1 MDNNIIQWN
10 CRGLRANFTDFR
22 LLCDKYNPIVCCLQE
37 TMLTK
42 DDFIIRGFNC
52 IHLTGRDIGGRA
64 CGGVSVLVRDG
75 IPSSEC
81 TLNTSLQAKAVT
93 ISTSKTIT
101 ICSLYLPPSENLSIV
116 LLSRLIDQLP
126 APFVICGD
134 FNRHSITWGCDK
146 NNSRG
151 DRIDDFITDNNICLL
166 NDGSYTYLHPAT
178 GTFTAIDLS
187 LCSPDILMEIDFMVE
202 SDSYGSDHFPII
214 LKIGVSLPDALPRWN
229 FNRADWV
236 QFYHLCKEQLTLDT
250 IELYD
255 EPIVLFTDVLCDV
268 AKSCM
273 PRATAKQK
281 KRCKPWFNTECKD
294 AMKARK
300 SALVRFKTNITA
312 DNLSNFRIARAKA
325 RRACRDNVVVVV
337 CPLQP
342 SSSVNSGCPGP
353 ESSILVSSRWACP
366 ISSQVTDHWGELRNR
381 TDEVHPVD
389 PFHSLDILKNHSA
402 SVAFCRNLGVYNV
415 QNGAVIELS
424 FVVSVKGFPR
434 H

>member
-1 MDNNIIQWN
+1 MNNIIQWN

-22 LLCDKYNPIVCCLQE
+22 LLCDNYNPIVFCLQE

-42 DDFIIRGFNC
+42 DDLITRGFNC
-52 IHLTGRDIGGRA
+52 IHLTSRDIGDRA
-64 CGGVSVLVRDG
+64 CGGVSVLLRDG

-101 ICSLYLPPSENLSIV
+101 ICSLYFPPSEKLNIV

-134 FNRHSITWGCDK
+134 FNGHSITWGCDK

-151 DRIDDFITDNNICLL
+151 DRIDDFITENNICLL
-166 NDGSYTYLHPAT
+166 NDGSYTYLHQAT

-236 QFYHLCKEQLTLDT
+236 QFDHLCKEQLTLDT

-268 AKSCM
+268 AKRYM
-273 PRATAKQK
+273 YAKSHGK
-281 KRCKPWFNTECKD
+281 TEET
-294 AMKARK
+294 
-300 SALVRFKTNITA
+300 L
-312 DNLSNFRIARAKA
+312 
-325 RRACRDNVVVVV
+325 
-337 CPLQP
+337 
-342 SSSVNSGCPGP
+342 
-353 ESSILVSSRWACP
+353 
-366 ISSQVTDHWGELRNR
+366 
-381 TDEVHPVD
+381 
-389 PFHSLDILKNHSA
+389 
-402 SVAFCRNLGVYNV
+402 
-415 QNGAVIELS
+415 
-424 FVVSVKGFPR
+424 
-434 H
+434 

>member
-134 FNRHSITWGCDK
+134 FNGHSITWGCDK

-202 SDSYGSDHFPII
+202 
-214 LKIGVSLPDALPRWN
+214 
-229 FNRADWV
+229 
-236 QFYHLCKEQLTLDT
+236 
-250 IELYD
+250 
-255 EPIVLFTDVLCDV
+255 
-268 AKSCM
+268 
-273 PRATAKQK
+273 
-281 KRCKPWFNTECKD
+281 
-294 AMKARK
+294 
-300 SALVRFKTNITA
+300 
-312 DNLSNFRIARAKA
+312 
-325 RRACRDNVVVVV
+325 
-337 CPLQP
+337 
-342 SSSVNSGCPGP
+342 
-353 ESSILVSSRWACP
+353 
-366 ISSQVTDHWGELRNR
+366 
-381 TDEVHPVD
+381 
-389 PFHSLDILKNHSA
+389 
-402 SVAFCRNLGVYNV
+402 
-415 QNGAVIELS
+415 
-424 FVVSVKGFPR
+424 
-434 H
+434 